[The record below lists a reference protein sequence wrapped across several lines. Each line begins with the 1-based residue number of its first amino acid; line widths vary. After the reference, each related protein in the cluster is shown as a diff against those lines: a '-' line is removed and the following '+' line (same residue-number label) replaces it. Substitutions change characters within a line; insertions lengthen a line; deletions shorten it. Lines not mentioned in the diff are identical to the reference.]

1 MVCTECHSA
10 PSNGNYCFLS
20 SYLFFVHRCG
30 LSRTYNLRYKDY
42 SSDIILTYHSLVDG
56 ICQDFCQQ
64 ARDNVETVAKFIKRN
79 FKKPLKL
86 DRYEA
91 IINVGRI
98 NGSYEPA
105 AWGRKTRRALFGQRE
120 INGRNL
126 SYGTD
131 ITVVAHEFCHGLIQ
145 QIEEEI
151 NSEYS
156 QSPEKIRRKDDEFSE
171 KNALEESF
179 CDIFAV
185 LVRNNNRDDGFYWN
199 NPHNWLWDV
208 GENFQEG
215 TGSLR
220 RLDTLLSL
228 RFTDA
233 GSVYG
238 QIQINDWT
246 TAKNY
251 HELSL
256 IHSHAFYRLM
266 TIHNTVIDGQPL
278 FNGEFA
284 LNLFGAVLENILSLD
299 NFLDSRRVFEQQAQ
313 RLLAPS
319 PHIEVQ
325 LDAISQAF
333 IDVGIK

>member
-42 SSDIILTYHSLVDG
+42 SSDIILTDHSLVDG

-105 AWGRKTRRALFGQRE
+105 GWGRKTRRALFGQRE

-145 QIEEEI
+145 QIEEGDNEFT
-151 NSEYS
+151 
-156 QSPEKIRRKDDEFSE
+156 EKK
-171 KNALEESF
+171 ALEESF

-185 LVRNNNRDDGFYWN
+185 LVRNYHRDDGCYRN

-215 TGSLR
+215 TVSQR
-220 RLDTLLSL
+220 QLDKLLSL
-228 RFTDA
+228 TSNGAESF
-233 GSVYG
+233 YE
-238 QIQINDWT
+238 QIQIDNWT
-246 TAKNY
+246 TGNNNY
-251 HELSL
+251 HEHELSL

-266 TIHNTVIDGQPL
+266 TIHNPVIDGEPL

-284 LNLFGAVLENILSLD
+284 LKLFRQVLKSISALN
-299 NFLDSRRVFEQQAQ
+299 NFLDSRRVFEEEAQ
-313 RLLAPS
+313 LLLAPS

-333 IDVGIK
+333 IDVGIE

>member
-1 MVCTECHSA
+1 MVCTECNDA
-10 PSNGNYCFLS
+10 PSNGN
-20 SYLFFVHRCG
+20 CG
-30 LSRTYNLRYKDY
+30 LSRTYNSKDNDY
-42 SSDIILTYHSLVDG
+42 FSEINRANHRLVDDL
-56 ICQDFCQQ
+56 CRDFCQQ
-64 ARDNVETVAKFIKRN
+64 ARDNVETVAQFIKGN
-79 FKKPLKL
+79 FSRPLDK
-86 DRYEA
+86 YEA
-91 IINVGRI
+91 IINFYV
-98 NGSYEPA
+98 PA
-105 AWGRKTRRALFGQRE
+105 LWYAKPASSGQGEIKRALFGQRE
-120 INGRNL
+120 INGIMR

-131 ITVVAHEFCHGLIQ
+131 ITVVAHEFCHGLIK
-145 QIEEEI
+145 
-151 NSEYS
+151 
-156 QSPEKIRRKDDEFSE
+156 SPP
-171 KNALEESF
+171 KNPLAESF

-185 LVRNNNRDDGFYWN
+185 LVRNYDRDNGSYWN

-233 GSVYG
+233 GPVYG
-238 QIQINDWT
+238 QIQINDRT

-256 IHSHAFYRLM
+256 IHSHAFYQFM
-266 TIHNTVIDGQPL
+266 TTHNTVIDGEPL

-284 LNLFGAVLENILSLD
+284 LKLFREVLKSISALN

-333 IDVGIK
+333 IDVGIE

>member
-1 MVCTECHSA
+1 MFCTECHGA
-10 PSNGNYCFLS
+10 PSNGN
-20 SYLFFVHRCG
+20 CG

-42 SSDIILTYHSLVDG
+42 SSDIILTDHSLVDG

-64 ARDNVETVAKFIKRN
+64 ARNNVETVAQFINSPTSKF
-79 FKKPLKL
+79 KPL

-91 IINVGRI
+91 IINVASIEHRFC
-98 NGSYEPA
+98 PA
-105 AWGRKTRRALFGQRE
+105 AWYTKRALFAQRL
-120 INGRNL
+120 IDGRNR

-145 QIEEEI
+145 QIEEGDNEFT
-151 NSEYS
+151 
-156 QSPEKIRRKDDEFSE
+156 EKK
-171 KNALEESF
+171 ALEESF

-185 LVRNNNRDDGFYWN
+185 LVRNYHRDDGCYRN

-215 TGSLR
+215 TVSQR
-220 RLDTLLSL
+220 QLDKLLSL
-228 RFTDA
+228 TSNGAESF
-233 GSVYG
+233 YE
-238 QIQINDWT
+238 QIQIDNWT
-246 TAKNY
+246 TGNNNY
-251 HELSL
+251 HEHELSL

-266 TIHNTVIDGQPL
+266 TIHNPVIDGEPL

-284 LNLFGAVLENILSLD
+284 LKLFRQVLESISALN
-299 NFLDSRRVFEQQAQ
+299 NFSESRRVFEQQAQ

-333 IDVGIK
+333 IDVRIE

>member
-1 MVCTECHSA
+1 MVYAEYNGEPCLEC
-10 PSNGNYCFLS
+10 NGATPYPN
-20 SYLFFVHRCG
+20 G
-30 LSRTYNLRYKDY
+30 QLSRTYNLEYGDY
-42 SSDIILTYHSLVDG
+42 SRNIILTDYGLVDDL
-56 ICQDFCQQ
+56 CRDFCQQ
-64 ARDNVETVAKFIKRN
+64 ARSNVETVAQFIDDN
-79 FKKPLKL
+79 FNKPL

-91 IINVGRI
+91 IINVNVKDKYG
-98 NGSYEPA
+98 NYHPA
-105 AWGRKTRRALFGQRE
+105 GWGRTTRRALFGQRD
-120 INGRNL
+120 INGRNR

-145 QIEEEI
+145 SISNDRPI
-151 NSEYS
+151 
-156 QSPEKIRRKDDEFSE
+156 DDEFSE

-185 LVRNNNRDDGFYWN
+185 LVRNYHRDDGCYRN

-215 TGSLR
+215 TVSQR
-220 RLDTLLSL
+220 QLDKLLSL

-238 QIQINDWT
+238 QIDWN
-246 TAKNY
+246 TAENY

-266 TIHNTVIDGQPL
+266 TIHNTFIDGEPL

-284 LNLFGAVLENILSLD
+284 LKLFREVLESISVLN
-299 NFLDSRRVFEQQAQ
+299 NFLYSRRVFEQQAQ

>member
-1 MVCTECHSA
+1 MFCTECHGS
-10 PSNGNYCFLS
+10 PSNGN
-20 SYLFFVHRCG
+20 CG
-30 LSRTYNLRYKDY
+30 LSRTYNLRYENY
-42 SSDIILTYHSLVDG
+42 SSDIILTDYSLVDG

-64 ARDNVETVAKFIKRN
+64 ARDNVETVAKFIDDN
-79 FKKPLKL
+79 FNKPLKL

-98 NGSYEPA
+98 NGSYEPPV
-105 AWGRKTRRALFGQRE
+105 WNLKTRQALFGQRE
-120 INGRNL
+120 INGIMR
-126 SYGTD
+126 SHGTD
-131 ITVVAHEFCHGLIQ
+131 ITVVAHEFCHGLIGPL
-145 QIEEEI
+145 E
-151 NSEYS
+151 
-156 QSPEKIRRKDDEFSE
+156 SPP

-185 LVRNNNRDDGFYWN
+185 LVRNYHRDYGFYWN

-228 RFTDA
+228 RFKDA
-233 GSVYG
+233 ESFYQ
-238 QIQINDWT
+238 QIQIKDWN
-246 TAKNY
+246 TAENY

-266 TIHNTVIDGQPL
+266 TIHNTVINGQPL

-284 LNLFGAVLENILSLD
+284 LNLFGAVLEDISELD
-299 NFLDSRRVFEQQAQ
+299 SFSESRRVFKERAKES
-313 RLLAPS
+313 LKAS
-319 PHIEVQ
+319 PRQ

-333 IDVGIK
+333 TDVGMWELRKY

>member
-1 MVCTECHSA
+1 MVCTECHGA
-10 PSNGNYCFLS
+10 PYNGNF
-20 SYLFFVHRCG
+20 G
-30 LSRTYNLRYKDY
+30 LPQTYNLRYENY
-42 SSDIILTYHSLVDG
+42 SSNITLADHLLVDDP
-56 ICQDFCQQ
+56 CHDFCQQ
-64 ARDNVETVAKFIKRN
+64 ARDNVETVAQFINGN
-79 FKKPLKL
+79 FSRPLDQYK
-86 DRYEA
+86 A
-91 IINVGRI
+91 IINVATI
-98 NGSYEPA
+98 NGYYQPA
-105 AWGRKTRRALFGQRE
+105 AWYTKRALFAQRE
-120 INGRNL
+120 INGINR

-145 QIEEEI
+145 QI
-151 NSEYS
+151 N
-156 QSPEKIRRKDDEFSE
+156 KFSSDQKPNNKCPQ

-185 LVRNNNRDDGFYWN
+185 LVRNYHRDYGFYWN

-238 QIQINDWT
+238 QIDWN
-246 TAKNY
+246 TAENY

-266 TIHNTVIDGQPL
+266 TIHNTFIDGEPL

-284 LNLFGAVLENILSLD
+284 LKLFGAVLENILSLD

-333 IDVGIK
+333 IDVVIK

>member
-1 MVCTECHSA
+1 MFCKECHGS
-10 PSNGNYCFLS
+10 PSNGN
-20 SYLFFVHRCG
+20 CG
-30 LSRTYNLRYKDY
+30 LSRTYNLRYEDY
-42 SSDIILTYHSLVDG
+42 PSNITLTDHSLVDDP
-56 ICQDFCQQ
+56 CHDSCQQ
-64 ARDNVETVAKFIKRN
+64 ARDNVETVAKFINSPTSK
-79 FKKPLKL
+79 FKPL

-98 NGSYEPA
+98 SGSYEPPV
-105 AWGRKTRRALFGQRE
+105 WNRKTRQALFGQRE
-120 INGRNL
+120 INGIMR
-126 SYGTD
+126 SHGTD
-131 ITVVAHEFCHGLIQ
+131 ITVVAHEFCHGLIGPL
-145 QIEEEI
+145 E
-151 NSEYS
+151 
-156 QSPEKIRRKDDEFSE
+156 SPP

-185 LVRNNNRDDGFYWN
+185 LVRNYYRDNRSYWN

-238 QIQINDWT
+238 QIDRT
-246 TAKNY
+246 TARNY

-266 TIHNTVIDGQPL
+266 TIHNPVIDGEPL

-284 LNLFGAVLENILSLD
+284 LKLFGAVLEGISDLD
-299 NFLDSRRVFEQQAQ
+299 SFSESRRVFEQRAKK
-313 RLLAPS
+313 LLAPS

>member
-10 PSNGNYCFLS
+10 PSNGN
-20 SYLFFVHRCG
+20 CG

-42 SSDIILTYHSLVDG
+42 SSDIILTDHSLVDG

-64 ARDNVETVAKFIKRN
+64 ARNNVKTVAQFIDDN
-79 FKKPLKL
+79 FNKPL

-91 IINVGRI
+91 IINVASIEHRFC
-98 NGSYEPA
+98 PA
-105 AWGRKTRRALFGQRE
+105 AWYTKRALFGQRE
-120 INGRNL
+120 INGRNR

-131 ITVVAHEFCHGLIQ
+131 ITVVAHEFCHGLIGPL
-145 QIEEEI
+145 E
-151 NSEYS
+151 
-156 QSPEKIRRKDDEFSE
+156 SPP

-185 LVRNNNRDDGFYWN
+185 LVRNYPRDDGFYWN
-199 NPHNWLWDV
+199 NPRNWLWDV

-215 TGSLR
+215 TGSMR
-220 RLDTLLSL
+220 RLDKLLSL

-233 GSVYG
+233 GPVYG
-238 QIQINDWT
+238 QIQINDWN

-266 TIHNTVIDGQPL
+266 TIHNTVIDGEREPL

-284 LNLFGAVLENILSLD
+284 LNLFGAVLDNISTTIGR
-299 NFLDSRRVFEQQAQ
+299 FPKSFSMSRKLFKEQAG
-313 RLLAPS
+313 RLLRAS
-319 PHIEVQ
+319 PHIEDQ
-325 LDAISQAF
+325 LDAIDKAF
-333 IDVGIK
+333 IDVRIEEILAN

>member
-1 MVCTECHSA
+1 
-10 PSNGNYCFLS
+10 LS
-20 SYLFFVHRCG
+20 VVALIEFYFKLIICI
-30 LSRTYNLRYKDY
+30 TIPEEPNLRYKDY

-145 QIEEEI
+145 QIEEGDNEFT
-151 NSEYS
+151 
-156 QSPEKIRRKDDEFSE
+156 EKK
-171 KNALEESF
+171 ALEESF

-185 LVRNNNRDDGFYWN
+185 LVRNYHRDDGCYRN

-215 TGSLR
+215 TVSQR
-220 RLDTLLSL
+220 QLDKLLSL
-228 RFTDA
+228 TSNGAESF
-233 GSVYG
+233 YE
-238 QIQINDWT
+238 QIQIDNWT
-246 TAKNY
+246 TGNNNY
-251 HELSL
+251 HEHELSL

-266 TIHNTVIDGQPL
+266 TTHNTVIDGEPL

-284 LNLFGAVLENILSLD
+284 LKLFRQVLKSISALN
-299 NFLDSRRVFEQQAQ
+299 NFLDSRRVFEEEAQ
-313 RLLAPS
+313 LLLAPS

>member
-1 MVCTECHSA
+1 MFCTECHGA
-10 PSNGNYCFLS
+10 PYNGNF
-20 SYLFFVHRCG
+20 G
-30 LSRTYNLRYKDY
+30 LSRTYNLRYENY
-42 SSDIILTYHSLVDG
+42 SSKITLTDHRLVDDP
-56 ICQDFCQQ
+56 CHDFCQQ
-64 ARDNVETVAKFIKRN
+64 ARDNVETVAQFIDDN
-79 FKKPLKL
+79 FNKPL

-105 AWGRKTRRALFGQRE
+105 GWGRKTRRALFGQRE

-145 QIEEEI
+145 QIEEGDNEFT
-151 NSEYS
+151 
-156 QSPEKIRRKDDEFSE
+156 EKK
-171 KNALEESF
+171 ALEESF

-185 LVRNNNRDDGFYWN
+185 LVRNYHRDDGCYRN

-238 QIQINDWT
+238 QIDWN

-266 TIHNTVIDGQPL
+266 TIHNTVINGQPL

-284 LNLFGAVLENILSLD
+284 LKLFREVVEDISTLD
-299 NFLDSRRVFEQQAQ
+299 SFSESRRVFKERAKKS
-313 RLLAPS
+313 LKAS
-319 PHIEVQ
+319 PRQ

-333 IDVGIK
+333 TDVGMWELSKY

>member
-1 MVCTECHSA
+1 MFCTECHGA
-10 PSNGNYCFLS
+10 PYNGNF
-20 SYLFFVHRCG
+20 G
-30 LSRTYNLRYKDY
+30 LPQTYNLRYENY
-42 SSDIILTYHSLVDG
+42 SSNITLADHLLVDDP
-56 ICQDFCQQ
+56 CHDFCQQ
-64 ARDNVETVAKFIKRN
+64 ARDNVKTVAQFIDDN
-79 FKKPLKL
+79 FNKPL

-91 IINVGRI
+91 IINVASIEHRFC
-98 NGSYEPA
+98 PA
-105 AWGRKTRRALFGQRE
+105 AWYTKRALFAQRE
-120 INGRNL
+120 INGINR

-145 QIEEEI
+145 QI
-151 NSEYS
+151 N
-156 QSPEKIRRKDDEFSE
+156 KFSSDQKPNNKCPQ

-185 LVRNNNRDDGFYWN
+185 LVRNYHRDYGFYWN

-238 QIQINDWT
+238 QIDWN
-246 TAKNY
+246 TAENY

-266 TIHNTVIDGQPL
+266 TIHNTFIDGEPL

-284 LNLFGAVLENILSLD
+284 LELFGAVLENILSLD

-333 IDVGIK
+333 IDVGIE

>member
-1 MVCTECHSA
+1 MFCKECHGS
-10 PSNGNYCFLS
+10 PSNGN
-20 SYLFFVHRCG
+20 CG
-30 LSRTYNLRYKDY
+30 LSRTYNSIDNGYFSEINRAN
-42 SSDIILTYHSLVDG
+42 HRLVDDL
-56 ICQDFCQQ
+56 CHYFCQQ
-64 ARDNVETVAKFIKRN
+64 ARDNVETVAKFINSDTNSDTSKFR
-79 FKKPLKL
+79 PL
-86 DRYEA
+86 DRCEA
-91 IINVGRI
+91 IINF
-98 NGSYEPA
+98 YEPA
-105 AWGRKTRRALFGQRE
+105 QWYASSKQGEIKRALFGQRK
-120 INGRNL
+120 INGTIR

-151 NSEYS
+151 SSECS
-156 QSPEKIRRKDDEFSE
+156 QSKEKIRRKDHKFSE

-185 LVRNNNRDDGFYWN
+185 LVRNYYRDNRSYWN

-228 RFTDA
+228 RFKDA
-233 GSVYG
+233 ESFYQ
-238 QIQINDWT
+238 QIQINDWN
-246 TAKNY
+246 TAENY

-266 TIHNTVIDGQPL
+266 TIHNTVINGQPL

-284 LNLFGAVLENILSLD
+284 LKLFGAVLEGISDLD
-299 NFLDSRRVFEQQAQ
+299 RFSESRRVFEKRAEVS
-313 RLLAPS
+313 LNAS
-319 PHIEVQ
+319 PHQ

>member
-1 MVCTECHSA
+1 MFCTECHGA
-10 PSNGNYCFLS
+10 PYNGNF
-20 SYLFFVHRCG
+20 G
-30 LSRTYNLRYKDY
+30 LPQTYNLRYENY
-42 SSDIILTYHSLVDG
+42 SSNITLADHLLVDDP
-56 ICQDFCQQ
+56 CHDFCQQ
-64 ARDNVETVAKFIKRN
+64 ARNNVKTVAQFINGN
-79 FKKPLKL
+79 FSRPL

-105 AWGRKTRRALFGQRE
+105 GWGRKTRRALFGQRE

-145 QIEEEI
+145 QIEEGDNEFT
-151 NSEYS
+151 
-156 QSPEKIRRKDDEFSE
+156 EKK
-171 KNALEESF
+171 ALEESF

-185 LVRNNNRDDGFYWN
+185 LVRNYHRDDGCYRN

-238 QIQINDWT
+238 QIDWN

-266 TIHNTVIDGQPL
+266 TIHNTVINGQPL

-284 LNLFGAVLENILSLD
+284 LKLFREVVEDISTLD
-299 NFLDSRRVFEQQAQ
+299 SFSESRRVFKERAKKS
-313 RLLAPS
+313 LKAS
-319 PHIEVQ
+319 PRQ

-333 IDVGIK
+333 TDVGMWELSKY

>member
-10 PSNGNYCFLS
+10 PSNGE
-20 SYLFFVHRCG
+20 CG
-30 LSRTYNLRYKDY
+30 LSRTYNLRYEDY
-42 SSDIILTYHSLVDG
+42 SSAIILTYHSLVDG

-105 AWGRKTRRALFGQRE
+105 GWGRKTRRALFGQRE

-145 QIEEEI
+145 QIEEGD
-151 NSEYS
+151 N
-156 QSPEKIRRKDDEFSE
+156 EFSE
-171 KNALEESF
+171 KKALEESF

-185 LVRNNNRDDGFYWN
+185 LVRNYYRDNRSYWN

-220 RLDTLLSL
+220 QLDQLLSL

-233 GSVYG
+233 GPVYG
-238 QIQINDWT
+238 QIQINDWN
-246 TAKNY
+246 TAENY

-266 TIHNTVIDGQPL
+266 TINNTDINGQPL

-284 LNLFGAVLENILSLD
+284 LKLFREVLKSISALN
-299 NFLDSRRVFEQQAQ
+299 NFLDSRRVFEEQAEE
-313 RLLAPS
+313 LLAPS
-319 PHIEVQ
+319 PHIEDQ

>member
-86 DRYEA
+86 DGYEA

-105 AWGRKTRRALFGQRE
+105 GWGRKTRRALFGQRE
-120 INGRNL
+120 INGINR

-145 QIEEEI
+145 SISNDRPI
-151 NSEYS
+151 
-156 QSPEKIRRKDDEFSE
+156 DDEFSE

-185 LVRNNNRDDGFYWN
+185 LVRNYHRDYGFYWN

-208 GENFQEG
+208 GENFREG
-215 TGSLR
+215 TGSMR
-220 RLDTLLSL
+220 QLDTLLALKSNG
-228 RFTDA
+228 RESF
-233 GSVYG
+233 YQ

-333 IDVGIK
+333 IDVGIE

>member
-1 MVCTECHSA
+1 MVCTECHGA
-10 PSNGNYCFLS
+10 PSNGN
-20 SYLFFVHRCG
+20 CG

-42 SSDIILTYHSLVDG
+42 SSDIILTDHSLVDG

-64 ARDNVETVAKFIKRN
+64 ARNNVETVAQFIKGN

-105 AWGRKTRRALFGQRE
+105 GWGRKTRRALFGQRE

-145 QIEEEI
+145 QIEEGDNEFT
-151 NSEYS
+151 
-156 QSPEKIRRKDDEFSE
+156 EKK
-171 KNALEESF
+171 ALEESF

-185 LVRNNNRDDGFYWN
+185 LVRNYHRDDGCYRN

-215 TGSLR
+215 TVSQR
-220 RLDTLLSL
+220 QLDKLLSL
-228 RFTDA
+228 TSNGAESF
-233 GSVYG
+233 YQ
-238 QIQINDWT
+238 QIQINDWN
-246 TAKNY
+246 TAENY

-256 IHSHAFYRLM
+256 IPSHAFYRLM
-266 TIHNTVIDGQPL
+266 TIHNPVIDGEPL

-284 LNLFGAVLENILSLD
+284 LELFRQVLESISALN

-333 IDVGIK
+333 IDVGIE

>member
-1 MVCTECHSA
+1 
-10 PSNGNYCFLS
+10 
-20 SYLFFVHRCG
+20 
-30 LSRTYNLRYKDY
+30 LRYKDY
-42 SSDIILTYHSLVDG
+42 SRNIILTDYGLVDDL
-56 ICQDFCQQ
+56 CRDFCQQ
-64 ARDNVETVAKFIKRN
+64 ARSNVETVAQFIDDN
-79 FKKPLKL
+79 FNKPL

-91 IINVGRI
+91 IINVNVKDKYG
-98 NGSYEPA
+98 NYPPA
-105 AWGRKTRRALFGQRE
+105 GWGRTTRRALFGQRE
-120 INGRNL
+120 INGIMR

-131 ITVVAHEFCHGLIQ
+131 ITVVAHEFCHGLIK
-145 QIEEEI
+145 
-151 NSEYS
+151 
-156 QSPEKIRRKDDEFSE
+156 SPP
-171 KNALEESF
+171 KNPLAESF

-185 LVRNNNRDDGFYWN
+185 LVRNYHRDNPYYWN

-238 QIQINDWT
+238 QIDWN

-266 TIHNTVIDGQPL
+266 TIHNTVINGQPL

-284 LNLFGAVLENILSLD
+284 LKLFGAVLEDISTLD
-299 NFLDSRRVFEQQAQ
+299 RFPKSFSESRRVFEEKAQ
-313 RLLAPS
+313 VLLRAS
-319 PHIEVQ
+319 PHTNHQ

-333 IDVGIK
+333 IDVGIE

>member
-105 AWGRKTRRALFGQRE
+105 GWGRKTRRALFGQRE
-120 INGRNL
+120 INGINR

-145 QIEEEI
+145 SISNDRPI
-151 NSEYS
+151 
-156 QSPEKIRRKDDEFSE
+156 DDEFSE

-185 LVRNNNRDDGFYWN
+185 LVRNYHRDYGFYWN

-208 GENFQEG
+208 GENFREG
-215 TGSLR
+215 TGSMR
-220 RLDTLLSL
+220 QLDTLLALKSNG
-228 RFTDA
+228 RESF
-233 GSVYG
+233 YQ

-256 IHSHAFYRLM
+256 IHSHAFYRLMMM

>member
-145 QIEEEI
+145 QIEEGDNEFT
-151 NSEYS
+151 
-156 QSPEKIRRKDDEFSE
+156 EKK
-171 KNALEESF
+171 ALEESF

-185 LVRNNNRDDGFYWN
+185 LVRNYHRDDGCYRN

-215 TGSLR
+215 TVSQR
-220 RLDTLLSL
+220 QLDKLLSL
-228 RFTDA
+228 TSNGAESF
-233 GSVYG
+233 YE
-238 QIQINDWT
+238 QIQIDNWT
-246 TAKNY
+246 TGNNNY
-251 HELSL
+251 HEHELSL

-266 TIHNTVIDGQPL
+266 TIHNTVINGQPL

-284 LNLFGAVLENILSLD
+284 LKLFGAVLEYISTLD
-299 NFLDSRRVFEQQAQ
+299 SFSESRRVFKAQAEVS
-313 RLLAPS
+313 LKAS
-319 PHIEVQ
+319 PRQ

-333 IDVGIK
+333 IDVRIE

>member
-1 MVCTECHSA
+1 MVCTECNDA
-10 PSNGNYCFLS
+10 PSNGNY
-20 SYLFFVHRCG
+20 G

-42 SSDIILTYHSLVDG
+42 SRNIILTDYGLVDDL
-56 ICQDFCQQ
+56 CRDFCQQ
-64 ARDNVETVAKFIKRN
+64 ARSNVETVAQFIDDN
-79 FKKPLKL
+79 FNKPL

-91 IINVGRI
+91 IINVNVKDKYG
-98 NGSYEPA
+98 NYPPA
-105 AWGRKTRRALFGQRE
+105 GWGRTTRRALFGQRE
-120 INGRNL
+120 INGINR

-145 QIEEEI
+145 SISNDRPI
-151 NSEYS
+151 
-156 QSPEKIRRKDDEFSE
+156 DDEFSE

-185 LVRNNNRDDGFYWN
+185 LVRNYYRDNRSYWN

-228 RFTDA
+228 RFKDA
-233 GSVYG
+233 ESFYQ
-238 QIQINDWT
+238 QIQINDWN
-246 TAKNY
+246 TAENY

-266 TIHNTVIDGQPL
+266 TIHNTVINGEPL

-284 LNLFGAVLENILSLD
+284 LKLFGAVLEDISTLD
-299 NFLDSRRVFEQQAQ
+299 RFPKSFSKSRRAFEEKAQ
-313 RLLAPS
+313 VLLRAS
-319 PHIEVQ
+319 PHTNHQ

-333 IDVGIK
+333 IDVGIE

>member
-1 MVCTECHSA
+1 MFCTECHGA
-10 PSNGNYCFLS
+10 PYNGNF
-20 SYLFFVHRCG
+20 G
-30 LSRTYNLRYKDY
+30 LSRTYNLRYENY
-42 SSDIILTYHSLVDG
+42 SSKITLTDHRLVDDP
-56 ICQDFCQQ
+56 CHDFCQQ
-64 ARDNVETVAKFIKRN
+64 ARDNVETVAQFIDDN
-79 FKKPLKL
+79 FNKPL

-105 AWGRKTRRALFGQRE
+105 GWGRKTRRALFGQRE

-145 QIEEEI
+145 QIEEGDNEFT
-151 NSEYS
+151 
-156 QSPEKIRRKDDEFSE
+156 EKK
-171 KNALEESF
+171 ALEESF

-185 LVRNNNRDDGFYWN
+185 LVRNYHRDDGCYRN

-238 QIQINDWT
+238 QIDWN

-266 TIHNTVIDGQPL
+266 TIHNPVIDGEPL

-284 LNLFGAVLENILSLD
+284 LKLFREVVEDISTLD
-299 NFLDSRRVFEQQAQ
+299 SFSESRRVFKERAKKS
-313 RLLAPS
+313 LKAS
-319 PHIEVQ
+319 PRQ

-333 IDVGIK
+333 TDVGMWELSKY

>member
-1 MVCTECHSA
+1 MFCTECHGA
-10 PSNGNYCFLS
+10 PYNGNF
-20 SYLFFVHRCG
+20 G
-30 LSRTYNLRYKDY
+30 LPQTYNLRYRDY
-42 SSDIILTYHSLVDG
+42 SSNITLTDHSLVDDP
-56 ICQDFCQQ
+56 CHDSCQQ
-64 ARDNVETVAKFIKRN
+64 ARNNVETVAQFINSPTSKF
-79 FKKPLKL
+79 KPL

-91 IINVGRI
+91 IINVASIKHRFC
-98 NGSYEPA
+98 PA
-105 AWGRKTRRALFGQRE
+105 AWYTKRALFAQRL
-120 INGRNL
+120 IDGRNR

-131 ITVVAHEFCHGLIQ
+131 ITAVAHEFCHGLIQ
-145 QIEEEI
+145 QIKEEI

-220 RLDTLLSL
+220 RLDKLLSL

-233 GSVYG
+233 GPVYG
-238 QIQINDWT
+238 QIQINDWN

-266 TIHNTVIDGQPL
+266 TIHNTVINGQPL

-284 LNLFGAVLENILSLD
+284 LKLFREVLESISALN

-333 IDVGIK
+333 IDVGIE

>member
-42 SSDIILTYHSLVDG
+42 SSAIILTYHSLVDG

-145 QIEEEI
+145 QIEEGDNEFT
-151 NSEYS
+151 
-156 QSPEKIRRKDDEFSE
+156 EKK
-171 KNALEESF
+171 ALEESF

-185 LVRNNNRDDGFYWN
+185 LVRNYHRDDGCYRN

-215 TGSLR
+215 TVSQR
-220 RLDTLLSL
+220 QLDKLLSL
-228 RFTDA
+228 TSNGAESF
-233 GSVYG
+233 YE
-238 QIQINDWT
+238 QIQIDNWT
-246 TAKNY
+246 TGNNNY
-251 HELSL
+251 HEHELSL

-266 TIHNTVIDGQPL
+266 TTHNTVIDGEPL

-284 LNLFGAVLENILSLD
+284 LKLFRQVLKSISALN

>member
-1 MVCTECHSA
+1 MFCTECHGA
-10 PSNGNYCFLS
+10 PYNGN
-20 SYLFFVHRCG
+20 CG
-30 LSRTYNLRYKDY
+30 LPQTYNLRYKDY
-42 SSDIILTYHSLVDG
+42 SSNITLADHLLVDDP
-56 ICQDFCQQ
+56 CHDFCQQ
-64 ARDNVETVAKFIKRN
+64 ARDNVETVAQFINGN
-79 FKKPLKL
+79 FSRPLDQYK
-86 DRYEA
+86 A
-91 IINVGRI
+91 IINVATI
-98 NGSYEPA
+98 NGYYQPA
-105 AWGRKTRRALFGQRE
+105 AWYTKRALFAQRE
-120 INGRNL
+120 INGINR

-145 QIEEEI
+145 QI
-151 NSEYS
+151 N
-156 QSPEKIRRKDDEFSE
+156 KFSSDQKPNNKCPQ

-185 LVRNNNRDDGFYWN
+185 LVRNYHRDYGFYWN

-238 QIQINDWT
+238 QIDWN
-246 TAKNY
+246 TAENY

-266 TIHNTVIDGQPL
+266 TIHNTFIDGEPL

-284 LNLFGAVLENILSLD
+284 LELFGAVLENILSLD

-333 IDVGIK
+333 IDVGIE

>member
-64 ARDNVETVAKFIKRN
+64 ARDNVKTVAKFIKRN

-145 QIEEEI
+145 QIEEGDNEFT
-151 NSEYS
+151 
-156 QSPEKIRRKDDEFSE
+156 EKK
-171 KNALEESF
+171 ALEESF

-185 LVRNNNRDDGFYWN
+185 LVRNYHRDDGFYWN

-238 QIQINDWT
+238 QIDWN
-246 TAKNY
+246 TAENY

-266 TIHNTVIDGQPL
+266 TIHNTFIDGEPL

-284 LNLFGAVLENILSLD
+284 LKLFREVLESISVLN
-299 NFLDSRRVFEQQAQ
+299 NFLYSRRVFEQQAQ

>member
-1 MVCTECHSA
+1 MFCTECHGA
-10 PSNGNYCFLS
+10 PYNGNF
-20 SYLFFVHRCG
+20 G
-30 LSRTYNLRYKDY
+30 LSRTYNLRYENY
-42 SSDIILTYHSLVDG
+42 SSKITLTDHRLVDDP
-56 ICQDFCQQ
+56 CHDFCQQ
-64 ARDNVETVAKFIKRN
+64 ARDNVETVAQFIDDN
-79 FKKPLKL
+79 FNKPL

-105 AWGRKTRRALFGQRE
+105 GWGRKTRRALFGQRE

-145 QIEEEI
+145 QIEEGDNEFT
-151 NSEYS
+151 
-156 QSPEKIRRKDDEFSE
+156 EKK
-171 KNALEESF
+171 ALEESF

-185 LVRNNNRDDGFYWN
+185 LVRNYHRDDGCYRN

-215 TGSLR
+215 TVSQR
-220 RLDTLLSL
+220 QLDKLLSL
-228 RFTDA
+228 TSNGAESF
-233 GSVYG
+233 YE
-238 QIQINDWT
+238 QIQIDNWT
-246 TAKNY
+246 TGNNNY
-251 HELSL
+251 HEHELSL

-266 TIHNTVIDGQPL
+266 TTHNTVIDGEPL

-284 LNLFGAVLENILSLD
+284 LKLFRQVLKSISALN
-299 NFLDSRRVFEQQAQ
+299 NFLDSRRVFEEEAQ
-313 RLLAPS
+313 LLLAPS

>member
-1 MVCTECHSA
+1 MFCTECHGS
-10 PSNGNYCFLS
+10 PSNGN
-20 SYLFFVHRCG
+20 CG
-30 LSRTYNLRYKDY
+30 LSRTYNLRYEDY
-42 SSDIILTYHSLVDG
+42 PSNITLTDHSLVDDP
-56 ICQDFCQQ
+56 CHYFCQQ
-64 ARDNVETVAKFIKRN
+64 ARNNVKTVAQFIDDN
-79 FKKPLKL
+79 FNKPL

-105 AWGRKTRRALFGQRE
+105 GWGRKTRRALFGQRE

-145 QIEEEI
+145 QIEEGDNEFT
-151 NSEYS
+151 
-156 QSPEKIRRKDDEFSE
+156 EKK
-171 KNALEESF
+171 ALEESF

-185 LVRNNNRDDGFYWN
+185 LVRNYHRDDGCYRN

-238 QIQINDWT
+238 QIDWN

-266 TIHNTVIDGQPL
+266 TIHNTVINGQPL

-284 LNLFGAVLENILSLD
+284 LKLFREVVEDISTLD
-299 NFLDSRRVFEQQAQ
+299 SFSESRRVFKERAKKS
-313 RLLAPS
+313 LKAS
-319 PHIEVQ
+319 PHQ

>member
-1 MVCTECHSA
+1 MFCTECHGA
-10 PSNGNYCFLS
+10 PSNGN
-20 SYLFFVHRCG
+20 CG
-30 LSRTYNLRYKDY
+30 LPQTYNLRYRDY
-42 SSDIILTYHSLVDG
+42 SSNITLTDHSLVDDP
-56 ICQDFCQQ
+56 CHDSCQQ
-64 ARDNVETVAKFIKRN
+64 ARNNVETVAQFINSPTSKF
-79 FKKPLKL
+79 KPL

-91 IINVGRI
+91 IINVASIKHRFC
-98 NGSYEPA
+98 PA
-105 AWGRKTRRALFGQRE
+105 AWYTKRALFAQRL
-120 INGRNL
+120 IDGRNR

-131 ITVVAHEFCHGLIQ
+131 ITAVAHEFCHGLIQ
-145 QIEEEI
+145 QIKEEI

-185 LVRNNNRDDGFYWN
+185 LVRNYHRDDGCYRN

-238 QIQINDWT
+238 QIDWN

-266 TIHNTVIDGQPL
+266 TIHNTVINGQPL

-284 LNLFGAVLENILSLD
+284 LKLFREVVEDISTLD
-299 NFLDSRRVFEQQAQ
+299 SFSESRRVFKERAKKS
-313 RLLAPS
+313 LKAS
-319 PHIEVQ
+319 PRQ

-333 IDVGIK
+333 TDVGMWELSKY

>member
-1 MVCTECHSA
+1 MFCTECHGA
-10 PSNGNYCFLS
+10 PYNGNF
-20 SYLFFVHRCG
+20 G
-30 LSRTYNLRYKDY
+30 LPQTYNLRYRDY
-42 SSDIILTYHSLVDG
+42 SSNITLTDHSLVDDP
-56 ICQDFCQQ
+56 CHDSCQQ
-64 ARDNVETVAKFIKRN
+64 ARNNVETVAQFINSPTSKF
-79 FKKPLKL
+79 KPL

-91 IINVGRI
+91 IINVASIKHRFC
-98 NGSYEPA
+98 PA
-105 AWGRKTRRALFGQRE
+105 AWYTKRALFAQRL
-120 INGRNL
+120 IDGRNR

-131 ITVVAHEFCHGLIQ
+131 ITAVAHEFCHGLIQ
-145 QIEEEI
+145 QIKEEI

-156 QSPEKIRRKDDEFSE
+156 QSPEKIRRKDHKFSE

-220 RLDTLLSL
+220 RLDKLLSL

-233 GSVYG
+233 GPVYG
-238 QIQINDWT
+238 QIQINDWN

-266 TIHNTVIDGQPL
+266 TIHKTFIDGEPL

-284 LNLFGAVLENILSLD
+284 LKLFREVLESISALN

-333 IDVGIK
+333 IDVGIE

>member
-1 MVCTECHSA
+1 MVCTECNDA
-10 PSNGNYCFLS
+10 PSNGN
-20 SYLFFVHRCG
+20 CG
-30 LSRTYNLRYKDY
+30 LSRTYNSRDNDY
-42 SSDIILTYHSLVDG
+42 FSEINRANHRLVDDL
-56 ICQDFCQQ
+56 CRDFCQQ
-64 ARDNVETVAKFIKRN
+64 ARDNVETVAQFIKGN
-79 FKKPLKL
+79 FSRPLDK
-86 DRYEA
+86 YEA

-105 AWGRKTRRALFGQRE
+105 GWGHKTKRALFGQRE
-120 INGRNL
+120 INGRNR

-131 ITVVAHEFCHGLIQ
+131 ITVVAHEFCHGLIGPL
-145 QIEEEI
+145 E
-151 NSEYS
+151 
-156 QSPEKIRRKDDEFSE
+156 SPQE
-171 KNALEESF
+171 NPLEESF

-185 LVRNNNRDDGFYWN
+185 LVRNYDRDNGSYWN

-233 GSVYG
+233 GPVYG
-238 QIQINDWT
+238 QIQINDRT

-256 IHSHAFYRLM
+256 IHSHAFYQFM
-266 TIHNTVIDGQPL
+266 TTHNTVIDGEPL

-284 LNLFGAVLENILSLD
+284 LKLFREVLKSISALN

-333 IDVGIK
+333 IDVGIE

>member
-1 MVCTECHSA
+1 MRYEDY
-10 PSNGNYCFLS
+10 PSNITL
-20 SYLFFVHRCG
+20 
-30 LSRTYNLRYKDY
+30 TDY
-42 SSDIILTYHSLVDG
+42 SLVDDP
-56 ICQDFCQQ
+56 CHDFCQQ
-64 ARDNVETVAKFIKRN
+64 ARNNVKTVAQFIDDN
-79 FKKPLKL
+79 FNKPLKL

-98 NGSYEPA
+98 NGSYEHA

-145 QIEEEI
+145 QIEEGD
-151 NSEYS
+151 NDFT
-156 QSPEKIRRKDDEFSE
+156 QKK
-171 KNALEESF
+171 ALEESF

-185 LVRNNNRDDGFYWN
+185 LVRNYHRDDGCYRN

-220 RLDTLLSL
+220 QLDQLLSL

-233 GSVYG
+233 GPVYG
-238 QIQINDWT
+238 QIQINDWN
-246 TAKNY
+246 TAENY

-266 TIHNTVIDGQPL
+266 TIHNTVINGQPL

-284 LNLFGAVLENILSLD
+284 LKLFREVVEDISTLD
-299 NFLDSRRVFEQQAQ
+299 SFSESRRVFKERAKKS
-313 RLLAPS
+313 LKAS
-319 PHIEVQ
+319 PRQ

-333 IDVGIK
+333 TDVGMWELSKY